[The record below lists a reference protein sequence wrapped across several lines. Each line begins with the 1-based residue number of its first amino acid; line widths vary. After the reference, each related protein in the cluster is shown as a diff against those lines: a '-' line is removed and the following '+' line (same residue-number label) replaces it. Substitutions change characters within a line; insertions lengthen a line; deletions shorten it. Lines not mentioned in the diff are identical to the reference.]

1 MTRRLS
7 TIGVAVAA
15 LLLMNPGVAW
25 AHGIGGRL
33 DLPVPLEFFII
44 AAASVLVLTFAALA
58 VLWPR
63 PRLQTGPRYRTS
75 RLVGPVFTFAA
86 GIGVLALLMV
96 IAQLVVPLLGVETIA
111 ARPSVAPVLV
121 WVVFWLVVPF
131 ASAAIGDWYTD
142 LNPWRA
148 IAGGL
153 RLGTRE
159 RLGLLQSL
167 GVWPAAGALLAFT
180 WLELVH
186 PQSGDPAILGV
197 AALVYTV
204 VLLALVAYAGKETG
218 LAVFDGFTPYNRL
231 ISSIAPIGRNDDG
244 RIVWRGW
251 LRSLP
256 SLPEW
261 PGLWAFVV
269 VMIGSVSYDGAS
281 GTGWFGR
288 LAGALPGSVPGRT
301 VLLLS
306 SVLVVAAA
314 YWLACLAAARL
325 GEGDWTPVSV
335 AQRFAH
341 TLVPIALAYAV
352 AHYATLV
359 VFEGQQLLAA
369 VSDPFALG
377 WDLFG
382 TADRRIDFFITATE
396 PIWYFQV
403 TSIVGGHLLG
413 VVLAHDRALAD
424 FGAGAVRSQYAMLV
438 LMVALTIL
446 GLVILA
452 G

>member
-1 MTRRLS
+1 LIQRILTVGGAGS
-7 TIGVAVAA
+7 A
-15 LLLMNPGVAW
+15 LLLLTPDIAL

-33 DLPVPLEFFII
+33 DLPVPLEFFIVG
-44 AAASVLVLTFAALA
+44 AASVLVLTFAALA
-58 VLWPR
+58 ILWPH
-63 PRLQTGPRYRTS
+63 PRLQDGPRYAPH
-75 RLVGPVFTFAA
+75 RLVGQVLPVVA
-86 GIGVLALLMV
+86 GLGVLALLLV
-96 IAQLVVPLLGVETIA
+96 IGQALVLLLGLEVVT
-111 ARPSVAPVLV
+111 ARPSVAPVTV

-131 ASAAIGDWYTD
+131 ASAAVGDWYTD

-148 IAGGL
+148 LAGGL
-153 RLGTRE
+153 RLGTTE
-159 RLGLLQSL
+159 RPGLLETV
-167 GVWPAAGALLAFT
+167 GVWPAAGTLLAFT

-186 PQSGDPAILGV
+186 PQSGSPALLGV
-197 AALVYTV
+197 AALVYTLL
-204 VLLALVAYAGKETG
+204 VLAVMDYAGKETG
-218 LAVFDGFTPYNRL
+218 LAVFDAFTPYNRL
-231 ISSIAPIGRNDDG
+231 ISSIAPLGRDHEG
-244 RIVWRGW
+244 RMVWRGW

-269 VMIGSVSYDGAS
+269 VMIGTVSYDGAS

-288 LAGALPGSVPGRT
+288 LAGSLPGSIPGRT
-301 VLLLS
+301 VLLLL
-306 SVLVVAAA
+306 SVLAIAAA

-325 GEGDWTPVSV
+325 GEGDWTPVRV

-359 VFEGQQLLAA
+359 VFEGQQILAA

-382 TADRRIDFFITATE
+382 TAGRSVDFFITATE

-403 TSIVGGHLLG
+403 ASIVGGHLLG
-413 VVLAHDRALAD
+413 VVLAHDRAIAD